1 MMISASS
8 CGSKKIEGGLLDEI
22 GKSTTAAESAEP
34 AATEAPA
41 HEAAPAE
48 TTKKKQKKKA
58 AVKENLNQLTGLYD
72 VADSAK
78 GKRPCA
84 VMVNNIEASLP
95 QYGIYKADII
105 LEAVAEGGITR
116 LMAVYADESDIPNV
130 CSVRSAR
137 YYYMLFAQA
146 FDAVYLHWG
155 GDKLVCYPMMEELS
169 IDHIDGMNN
178 TDIFDRD
185 YDRMEYMDYEHTGYL
200 NGSQVMGEITA
211 LGIRQEIKDGYEKPF
226 SFYDEFTKPSGDD
239 CTQATLRFSDRYY
252 SEFDYD
258 KNSKTYKK
266 LHNGSEHMDLAEE
279 LGKPLFLHERDAS
292 EDLMRLFEDRK
303 DLCRRAVVHCF
314 TGDWDTLRGYIA
326 MGFMIGITGWICDDR
341 RAEALRDAVA
351 ALPNDRFMIET
362 DAPYLTPKNIPAWL
376 RIWLII

>member
-1 MMISASS
+1 MKKAARKGLCAALAAVMMISASS
-8 CGSKKIEGGLLDEI
+8 CGSKKIEGGLIDEI

-48 TTKKKQKKKA
+48 TTKKKKKEKA
-58 AVKENLNQLTGLYD
+58 AVKENFNQLTGLYD

-116 LMAVYADESDIPNV
+116 LMALYADESDIPNV

-211 LGIRQEIKDGYEKPF
+211 LGIRQEIKDGYERIF

-239 CTQATLRFSDRYY
+239 CTQAALHFSNQYY

-258 KNSKTYKK
+258 KKSKTYKK
-266 LHNGSEHMDLAEE
+266 LHNGSEHMDLAE
-279 LGKPLFLHERDAS
+279 GKQLEFTNLLVLEVPEIKEIRPDESLIVGFDTDGGSGYLVTAGKVQRISWSKQGDFSKLTLTDEGGS
-292 EDLMRLFEDRK
+292 EVRLN
-303 DLCRRAVVHCF
+303 
-314 TGDWDTLRGYIA
+314 TGKTY
-326 MGFMIGITGWICDDR
+326 IGIVQSGG
-341 RAEALRDAVA
+341 A
-351 ALPNDRFMIET
+351 AF
-362 DAPYLTPKNIPAWL
+362 
-376 RIWLII
+376 